1 MVMVSKEI
9 RDLIENYLEA
19 YNSFDIE
26 GMVNLLHKDIIF
38 RNISNGETTTETRG
52 IQALRELAE
61 QSATMFSSRRQIIT
75 EYNGINDKVEIGI
88 DYEGILAVD
97 FPNGLKIGDKLQLN
111 GKSKFEIKEGKIS
124 LIEDYS

>member
-1 MVMVSKEI
+1 MVSKEI
-9 RDLIENYLEA
+9 RDIIENYLEA
-19 YNSFDIE
+19 YNSFEIE

-38 RNISNGETTTETRG
+38 RNISNGETTSETRG
-52 IQALRELAE
+52 IQAFRELAE
-61 QSATMFSSRRQIIT
+61 QSSTMFSSRRQIIT
-75 EYNGINDKVEIGI
+75 EYSVINDKVEVGI

-97 FPNGLKIGDKLQLN
+97 FPDGLKVGDKMQLN

>member
-1 MVMVSKEI
+1 MINRKI
-9 RDLIENYLEA
+9 RDIIENYLEA

-52 IQALRELAE
+52 IQAFKELAE
-61 QSATMFSSRRQIIT
+61 QSSSMFSNRRQIIT
-75 EYNGINDKVEIGI
+75 KYSAINDTVEVGI

-97 FPNGLKIGDKLQLN
+97 FPNGLKIGDILKLN
-111 GKSKFEIKEGKIS
+111 GKSRFEMKDGKIS

>member
-1 MVMVSKEI
+1 MVSKEI
-9 RDLIENYLEA
+9 RDIIENYLEA
-19 YNSFDIE
+19 YNSFEIE

-52 IQALRELAE
+52 IQAFRELAQ
-61 QSATMFSSRRQIIT
+61 QSSTMFSSRRQIIT
-75 EYNGINDKVEIGI
+75 EYSVINDKVEVGI

>member
-9 RDLIENYLEA
+9 RDIIENYLEA
-19 YNSFDIE
+19 YNSFEIE
-26 GMVNLLHKDIIF
+26 RMVEFLHKDIIF

-52 IQALRELAE
+52 IQAFRELAE
-61 QSATMFSSRRQIIT
+61 QSSTMFSSRRQTIT
-75 EYNGINDKVEIGI
+75 DYSVINDKVEVGI

-97 FPNGLKIGDKLQLN
+97 FPNGLKSGDKLQLK
-111 GKSKFEIKEGKIS
+111 GKSTFEIKEGKIS